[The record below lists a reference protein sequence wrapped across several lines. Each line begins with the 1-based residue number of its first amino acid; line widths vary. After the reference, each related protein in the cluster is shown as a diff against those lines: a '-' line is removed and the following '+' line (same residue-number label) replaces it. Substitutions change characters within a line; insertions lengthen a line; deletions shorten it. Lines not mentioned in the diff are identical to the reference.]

1 RDAEDRMRSAAA
13 LARMGAAAIV
23 AAALAAGLAPSGGNT
38 VSTLTA
44 MSALVVA
51 GAGVWLT
58 PAIPAFRVGLLTP
71 AGVLL
76 GIAASADGPLTSTG
90 HASARV
96 AGLVVLALVSASL
109 VDRRVGRATALLG
122 GIVGAVAYLLL
133 YDPFLDLSC
142 RGCGHAAFA
151 VWADPG
157 RAEVV
162 WWSAVVL
169 LVMAAVVGLVERR
182 FETVPVLV
190 ATVAFGIDPGRVWL
204 LAVAVAVASVFWA
217 RRCWAVRRRHLAV
230 RRILAVHEPSGG
242 LASVLRRLTG
252 DPTIEITFPAAD
264 GSMFVDADGL
274 RVCTRPGR
282 AATDVSIHG
291 EVLARVAHFPSTKI
305 PDFSVGLDPEIVL
318 ELHTE
323 RLNAQLAARVDDLA
337 RERLRLVQAGLAERR
352 ALERDLHD
360 GVQQELLAL
369 GLDLRLSLATV
380 PARSV
385 DEPVLQEALRLV
397 HDCVDQV
404 RVISTGVSPPML
416 ETRGL
421 RAAVSALVRRRG
433 DFSDVTVD
441 LDRLPAERLRD
452 DLERAAYSVLAEG
465 LALGATTLRA
475 ALVDGELIVSANGT
489 NTRRHADGTL
499 GDLIAAVGGSLQSTD
514 SGIEAVIPCA

>member
-1 RDAEDRMRSAAA
+1 MRSAIAVV
-13 LARMGAAAIV
+13 RMGAAALI
-23 AAALAAGLAPSGGNT
+23 AAALAAGLVHSDGNT
-38 VSTLTA
+38 VSTLIA
-44 MSALVVA
+44 VSALFVA

-58 PAIPAFRVGLLTP
+58 PSIPAFRVGMLAP

-76 GIAASADGPLTSTG
+76 GIAVGAGGLTSTSQ
-90 HASARV
+90 ASARA
-96 AGLVVLALVSASL
+96 AGLVVLALVTASL
-109 VDRRVGRATALLG
+109 VDSRAGRATALLG
-122 GIVGAVAYLLL
+122 GIVGGISYLLV
-133 YDPFLDLSC
+133 YDPFQDPRC
-142 RGCGHAAFA
+142 RGCGPAAIA

-162 WWSAVVL
+162 WGSAVAL
-169 LVMAAVVGLVERR
+169 LVLGAVVGLVERR
-182 FETVPVLV
+182 FEIVAILV
-190 ATVAFGIDPGRVWL
+190 ATVAFGSDPERRWL
-204 LAVAVAVASVFWA
+204 LTLAVAVASAFWV
-217 RRCWAVRRRHLAV
+217 RRCWEVRRRHLAV

-252 DPTIEITFPAAD
+252 DPTIEIAFSAAD
-264 GSMFVDADGL
+264 GSGFVCADGL
-274 RVCTRPGR
+274 PASTPPGR

-291 EVLARVAHFPSTKI
+291 EVLARVVHSPSTRI
-305 PDFSVGLDPEIVL
+305 PDVPIGLDPEIVL

-337 RERLRLVQAGLAERR
+337 RERLRLVHAGLAERR

-369 GLDLRLSLATV
+369 GLDLRLSLAKL
-380 PARSV
+380 PAGSS
-385 DEPVLQEALRLV
+385 DEPDLQEALRLV

-421 RAAVSALVRRRG
+421 KAAVAALVRRRG
-433 DFSDVTVD
+433 DPVDVSVD
-441 LDRLPAERLRD
+441 LDGLPAERLRD
-452 DLERAAYSVLAEG
+452 DLERAAYSVLAEA

-475 ALVDGELIVSANGT
+475 ALVDGELTVSAHGT

-499 GDLIAAVGGSLQSTD
+499 GDLIAAVGGSLRSTD
-514 SGIEAVIPCA
+514 SGIEAVIRCA